1 MMDESH
7 DPLRTSTRHGNGL
20 SLRHALP
27 HPLDLRQHG
36 YRGLHFLPLSYLP
49 SMLPV
54 NSGTALNARDVLKN
68 FLLLEVEAERDN
80 CCEPESTND
89 DRDAVEVALNDAR
102 SAVV

>member
-1 MMDESH
+1 
-7 DPLRTSTRHGNGL
+7 
-20 SLRHALP
+20 
-27 HPLDLRQHG
+27 
-36 YRGLHFLPLSYLP
+36 
-49 SMLPV
+49 MLPV